1 MFVTITVKRTNN
13 LYINILLSLIEFLL
27 HLSKHLKEIAIMM
40 HKFKILIIIVTSL
53 LFLAPSSIIKDFSK
67 ARYNNVCK
75 DLRDD
80 VLLYFV
86 FVDTRTTYPW
96 TEFDILSTID
106 SIHVA
111 KRWIERQAE
120 KSDIT
125 LNIKTDYYI
134 GNEYATINRNLPRET
149 VKQSIADPN
158 LKKGM
163 ASLNRWGDYVS
174 KMVGESMYVKEKDGI
189 PPMKKPGNKERLV
202 AFLRD
207 EYNVESVAL
216 MFFVNNYFRN
226 DISLAVNTYTTADIE
241 FAIVSYKYPAEIA
254 HNFLHLFG
262 AVDLYRTYERNNR
275 KRIRFARKQFPF
287 DIMQDPYATNIMDQH
302 IGEFSRYMIGWTDEL
317 DNEYEL
323 LLTDGLF

>member
-1 MFVTITVKRTNN
+1 
-13 LYINILLSLIEFLL
+13 
-27 HLSKHLKEIAIMM
+27 M
-40 HKFKILIIIVTSL
+40 HKYRILIIVVTSL

-80 VLLYFV
+80 ILLYFV

-111 KRWIERQAE
+111 KRWIEGQAE
-120 KSDIT
+120 KHDIA

-134 GNEYATINRNLPRET
+134 GNEYATVNRNLPRET
-149 VKQSIADPN
+149 VQESITDPN
-158 LKKGM
+158 LKKGI

-226 DISLAVNTYTTADIE
+226 DISLAVNTYTTEDIE

-262 AVDLYRTYERNNR
+262 AVDLYRTYNRNNR
-275 KRIRFARKQFPF
+275 KRIRFARKQFPN
-287 DIMQDPYATNIMDQH
+287 DIMQDPYATNIADQR

-317 DNEYEL
+317 NNDYEL